1 MVQKYFQI
9 RVLIALFFIP
19 FIGFSQ
25 SRYTTNPDY
34 IQSAGADF
42 GALQPF
48 TAQFPDTNIN
58 NLHQLVPINFLGN
71 LGLPSVNYIWQTPI
85 HPLGFRL
92 FKNPYNNFTEQ
103 TVRYFKTKG
112 PYAQLTGIAGTKVY
126 QYFDMRFTTTFKNNL
141 NIAIAFKRFTSNG
154 FYRRQQ
160 TFTNNFYG
168 SFNYENKKKRFGFY
182 GAAIANTNNHQEN
195 GGLLSDTLKE
205 SDVLLNK
212 EILQVKLTSAT
223 RKNSDQYFS
232 FNPYWRLNRYDSLRT
247 TNHFLQLG
255 ASVRNETLKY
265 TDATSGSNSFYYL
278 SYFDTLKTLDSTNL
292 KQLKSSLSYNLKTK
306 NAQLSAGYKNEFN
319 RVYQYFDSLYINH
332 IAYGD
337 FNFNH
342 VFQSNDSLES
352 KKDIFNSSIK
362 ASYVIAGYNQN
373 DVQLVNESELHLK
386 HKQIHK
392 FALLLLAEN
401 RKPDLQQQVWN
412 SNHFRWD
419 NNYMPTKTI
428 AGQLSYGLGRL
439 VELEVRYANIS
450 NLIYYDNVALPR
462 QVITPLNVF
471 NTGVKFNRVF
481 LKHIGVHLNYHYQ
494 TTDGN
499 NYLYFPNHVA
509 QARLFYQGFLSRNNL
524 WLQIGA
530 QVQTFS
536 NFYSYNYMPITQV
549 FYLQDQKQ
557 TGQYLFTEF
566 YLNARIKPVN
576 FFIRVE
582 NALQGLVGKDYALVN
597 GYYQPDRAF
606 RFGVSWQFF
615 D

>member
-1 MVQKYFQI
+1 VQKIFQI
-9 RVLIALFFIP
+9 RVLIVLSFFP
-19 FIGFSQ
+19 LVGFSQ
-25 SRYTTNPDY
+25 SRYITDPNY
-34 IQSAGADF
+34 IRSASANHGSLRQMF
-42 GALQPF
+42 ALY
-48 TAQFPDTNIN
+48 PDTSIN
-58 NLHQLVPINFLGN
+58 DLHQVVPMNFLGN
-71 LGLPSVNYIWQTPI
+71 LGLPSLNYVWQTPI
-85 HPLGFRL
+85 NLLGFRL
-92 FKNPYNNFTEQ
+92 YNNPYSNFSEQ
-103 TVRYFKTKG
+103 TVRYFQTKG

-126 QYFDMRFTTTFKNNL
+126 QYFEMRFTTTFKNNF
-141 NIAIAFKRFTSNG
+141 NIAVAFKRFTSNG

-160 TFTNNFYG
+160 SFTNNFYS
-168 SFNYENKKKRFGFY
+168 SFNYENKKRRFGFY
-182 GAAIANTNNHQEN
+182 GSAIANTNNHQEN

-205 SDVLLNK
+205 NDVTVNK
-212 EILQVKLTSAT
+212 EILQVKLATAT
-223 RKNSDQYFS
+223 RRNSDQCFS
-232 FNPYWRLNRYDSLRT
+232 FQPYWRLNRYDSLRT

-255 ASVRNETLKY
+255 TSVRNETLKY
-265 TDATSGSNSFYYL
+265 TDAGSGNNNFYYL
-278 SYFDTLKTLDSTNL
+278 SYYDTLKTLDSTNL
-292 KQLKSSLSYNLKTK
+292 KQLKSSLSYNVKSA
-306 NAQLSAGYKNEFN
+306 NFQLSAGYKNELN
-319 RVYQYFDSLYINH
+319 RVHQYFDSLYINH
-332 IAYGD
+332 LVYSDLD
-337 FNFNH
+337 F
-342 VFQSNDSLES
+342 SRTILANDSS
-352 KKDIFNSSIK
+352 KKQKAVFNSSLK
-362 ASYVIAGYNQN
+362 ASYGIEGYNQN
-373 DVQLVNESELHLK
+373 DVQLVNESRLLFNQ
-386 HKQIHK
+386 KQEQK
-392 FALLLLAEN
+392 LGLLLLAES
-401 RKPDLQQQVWN
+401 RKPDLQQQFWN

-419 NNYMPTKTI
+419 NNYMPTRTL

-471 NTGVKFNRVF
+471 NTGVKFNRIF

-499 NYLYFPNHVA
+499 NYLYLPNHVA

-536 NFYSYNYMPITQV
+536 NFYSYNYMPVTQV
-549 FYLQDQKQ
+549 FYLQDQRQ

-566 YLNARIKPVN
+566 YLNARIRPVN

-582 NALQGLVGKDYALVN
+582 NALQGLLGKDYALVN